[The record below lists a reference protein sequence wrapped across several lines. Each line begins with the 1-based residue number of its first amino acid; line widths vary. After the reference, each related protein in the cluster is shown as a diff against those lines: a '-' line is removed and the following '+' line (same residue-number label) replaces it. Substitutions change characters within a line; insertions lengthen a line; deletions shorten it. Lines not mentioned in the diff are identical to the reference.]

1 MASRKNLAA
10 DAPWRAAPT
19 GKPLP
24 KIHQSPILRV
34 SSDPKCSY
42 GLAVMKHSNP
52 VGNGFASEAQ
62 LESAGPEC
70 IVPGQVKPVR
80 LLGLKVWPVSV
91 SFKFL
96 EPIGR
101 EMKAMGKFMDS
112 AFNLMQASFSDR

>member
-1 MASRKNLAA
+1 MASRKTLAA
-10 DAPWRAAPT
+10 DAPWRAATT

-34 SSDPKCSY
+34 SSNPNSSY
-42 GLAVMKHSNP
+42 GLAVMKNSNP
-52 VGNGFASEAQ
+52 VGNGFASEAR

-80 LLGLKVWPVSV
+80 LLGLKVWPVNI

-101 EMKAMGKFMDS
+101 EMKAVGKFMDS